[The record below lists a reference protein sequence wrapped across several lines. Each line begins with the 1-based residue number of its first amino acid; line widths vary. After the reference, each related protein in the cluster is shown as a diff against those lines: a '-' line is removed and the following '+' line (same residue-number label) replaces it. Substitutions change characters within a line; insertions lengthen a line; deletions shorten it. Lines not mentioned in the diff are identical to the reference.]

1 MNPAAKNKNQQALLD
16 FEDRWE
22 TGLGAWFAGER
33 VVFRGK
39 DLFSELRD
47 MPWMGLFLYGITGR
61 FFNEKQIRLCEGIW
75 VLATSYPEPRLW
87 NNRIAAYAGT
97 ARSSLNLGLGAAIAV
112 SEAKVYGHQVN
123 LETVDFLFKVKEL
136 VDKGEDFGPFIKE
149 VLREYRRLG
158 GYGRPIV
165 RSDERIPPLLG
176 LATEL
181 GFADGPFVKMVF
193 EIERFLLDNRYRMK
207 MNISALST
215 ALLADQGFDRRQIYY
230 FRSLMFT
237 AGIVPCYLDAAQKPA
252 KAFFPLRC
260 DRVQYQGV
268 HPPRKWKP

>member
-1 MNPAAKNKNQQALLD
+1 MNPEVKSSKDHILLD

-22 TGLGAWFAGER
+22 TDLGAWFAGER

-47 MPWMGLFLYGITGR
+47 MPWMGLLLYGMTGR
-61 FFNEKQIRLCEGIW
+61 FFDEKQIRLCEGIW

-123 LETVDFLFKVKEL
+123 METVDFLFKVKAL
-136 VDKGEDFGPFIKE
+136 VDKGEDFGPFIKG
-149 VLREYRRLG
+149 VLKTHRRVG

-165 RSDERIPPLLG
+165 RTDERISPLLELASELG
-176 LATEL
+176 LAN
-181 GFADGPFVKMVF
+181 GPFVKMVF
-193 EIERFLLDNRYRMK
+193 EIEKFLLDNRYRMK

-215 ALLADQGFDRRQIYY
+215 ALLADQGFEKRQIYY

-237 AGIVPCYLDAAQKPA
+237 AGIIPCYLDAVQKPA

-260 DRVQYQGV
+260 SRIHYNGR
-268 HPPRKWKP
+268 HPPRTWES

>member
-1 MNPAAKNKNQQALLD
+1 MEAKNNGAQLLLD
-16 FEDRWE
+16 FEDHWE
-22 TGLGAWFAGER
+22 TDLGAWFAGER

-39 DLFSELRD
+39 DLFSELQD
-47 MPWMGLFLYGITGR
+47 IPWMGLLLYGITGK
-61 FFNEKQIRLCEGIW
+61 FFDEKQIRLCEGIW

-97 ARSSLNLGLGAAIAV
+97 ARSSLNLGLGAAVAV

-123 LETVDFLFKVKEL
+123 LETVEFLFKVKEL
-136 VDKGEDFGPFIKE
+136 VDKGEDFGSFIKD
-149 VLREYRRLG
+149 VLKTQRRIG

-165 RSDERIPPLLG
+165 KNDERISPLLN
-176 LATEL
+176 LATRL
-181 GFADGPFVKMVF
+181 GFANGPFVKMVF
-193 EIERFLLDNRYRMK
+193 EIENFLLKNRYRMK

-215 ALLADQGFDRRQIYY
+215 ALLADQGFGKRQIYY

-237 AGIVPCYLDAAQKPA
+237 AGIIPCYLDAIQKPA

-260 DRVQYQGV
+260 TRIQYNGS
-268 HPPRKWKP
+268 HPPRKWT